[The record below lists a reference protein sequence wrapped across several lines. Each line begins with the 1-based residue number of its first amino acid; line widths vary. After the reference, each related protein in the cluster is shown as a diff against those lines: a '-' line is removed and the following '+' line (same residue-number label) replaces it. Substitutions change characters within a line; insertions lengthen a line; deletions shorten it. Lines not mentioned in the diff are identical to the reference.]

1 MEGSGEVVGG
11 SKFVVIVTIS
21 ALSAAGLT
29 GVKVVRVVITT
40 DDVVIG
46 WVDVGDISLLD
57 NRLEF
62 HTKGTTEMISKL
74 SRM

>member
-1 MEGSGEVVGG
+1 MLMWLR
-11 SKFVVIVTIS
+11 I
-21 ALSAAGLT
+21 
-29 GVKVVRVVITT
+29 VITT

-62 HTKGTTEMISKL
+62 PSEGYD
-74 SRM
+74 

>member
-1 MEGSGEVVGG
+1 LEGSGEVVGG
-11 SKFVVIVTIS
+11 SKFVVTVTIS
-21 ALSAAGLT
+21 ALSVAGLT

-62 HTKGTTEMISKL
+62 HPKGTTEMISKL